1 MSDSD
6 CLSAAQP
13 PTNANLSVVHWLVLL
28 CELQLFSGL
37 YLLTPNCIH
46 RLSQENLRYEGEIL
60 TDKLIKLRA
69 TRHDL
74 EAELFS
80 LKDKRIRLLEVIQH
94 LEDEEMQLVSEVSC
108 GMTPG

>member
-1 MSDSD
+1 LG
-6 CLSAAQP
+6 LSL
-13 PTNANLSVVHWLVLL
+13 PTP
-28 CELQLFSGL
+28 E
-37 YLLTPNCIH
+37 YIH
-46 RLSQENLRYEGEIL
+46 RFSQENLRYEGEIL

-80 LKDKRIRLLEVIQH
+80 LKDRRIRLLEVIQH

-108 GMTPG
+108 GTTSGLPELPHPGFAGGPGTIT